1 MSSCGGNTQPRFG
14 FCPCTSL
21 AGNVQMRSCDLKMP
35 AIVTLLVKKLLKP
48 GNVELRWKY
57 PASIRILPL
66 HEPGGKRPDALLFG
80 CETGEG
86 DRKSTRLNS
95 SHLGIS

>member
-1 MSSCGGNTQPRFG
+1 VASSKTVATISESPTASPATPVSFYVIGLVRKD
-14 FCPCTSL
+14 S
-21 AGNVQMRSCDLKMP
+21 KMP

-86 DRKSTRLNS
+86 V
-95 SHLGIS
+95 GA